1 MTPPDVIGQPVL
13 RREDRRFLVGQGRY
27 VSDVRVE
34 SALSLVVVRSPHA
47 HARITRIDVDAARRL
62 PGVVGAFRLADL
74 PELRGALPPPVVPA
88 VVVKPYRQ
96 SALADGVVRFAGEP
110 VVAVVATD
118 PYRATDAAAAVGVD
132 YEPLPAVI
140 EPTRA
145 ADDFSALVHA
155 DWETNVAATVA
166 LETGDLDAAL
176 RRAHLVVTRRLRCG
190 RVTALPMEPRA
201 VLARWDAVTAEL
213 RVWSSTQMPYGVR
226 QRIAEALGLEP
237 RAVRVTAPDVGGGF
251 GTKGPVYPE
260 ELIVA
265 TLARRLGH
273 PVRWTDTRQDSFVST
288 THAGDQLHDVTLALA
303 ADGEIL
309 ALADDFLIDAGAY
322 LPRGAV
328 VANVTATHLVG
339 LYHVPVFRCRGRVV
353 VTHKVPCAP
362 YRGAGRPQATFVGE
376 RMLDIAARELGLDPV
391 AVRRRNL
398 IRAEEMPYR
407 RSIPYRDGAPMI
419 HDSGD
424 YPTLLDTALD
434 RAGHTSFRERQQ
446 AARRQGRFLGL
457 GVAAYNEATAIGPH
471 EGACVTVEEGG
482 RVRVTVG
489 APSQGQGH
497 ETVLA
502 QICADRLGVPIA
514 SIDVTAG
521 DTALFPSSMGT
532 YASRIA
538 VIAGNAV
545 ALAAE
550 AVRARVARVAA
561 RALECDAAD
570 VAITDGRVHV
580 KGFEDRSLSL
590 AGVLAIANRP
600 DVVRE
605 HGEPGLGATRYFSP
619 ESVTW
624 AAGVHVATVEV
635 DPQTGRVDVLAY
647 HAVHDAGH
655 EINPLIV
662 EGQTQGGAVQGIGAA
677 LSEAIVYDDA
687 GQPLTGTLMEYGLP
701 RADTVPW
708 IEVAS
713 ADSPSP
719 LNPLHVKGTGEGSAV
734 PGPAAIANAVADA
747 LGVELT
753 ECPVRAER
761 LVRAAIDVSQCAHED
776 HHHP

>member
-1 MTPPDVIGQPVL
+1 VDTAREGILRRGDVMIGQAVR
-13 RREDRRFLVGQGRY
+13 RREDRRFLVGHGRY
-27 VSDVRVE
+27 VGDLPAE
-34 SALSLVVVRSPHA
+34 AALSLVVVRSPHA
-47 HARITRIDVDAARRL
+47 HARIARIDVDDARRR
-62 PGVVGAFRLADL
+62 PGVVGVFRLADL

-88 VVVKPYRQ
+88 VVVQPYRQ

-118 PYRATDAAAAVGVD
+118 PYRATDGAAAVRVD
-132 YEPLPAVI
+132 YEPLPAAI
-140 EPTRA
+140 DPARA
-145 ADDFSALVHA
+145 ADDPAVLVHA
-155 DWETNVAATVA
+155 GWTTNVAATVR
-166 LETGDLDAAL
+166 LETGDLEAAL
-176 RRAHLVVTRRLRCG
+176 GRAHRVVTRRIRCG
-190 RVTALPMEPRA
+190 RLTALPLEPRA
-201 VLARWDAVTAEL
+201 VLARWDAVTAGL
-213 RVWSSTQMPYGVR
+213 HLWSSTQMPYSVR
-226 QRIAEALGLEP
+226 QRVAEALGVEP
-237 RAVRVTAPDVGGGF
+237 QAVRVTAPDVGGGF

-265 TLARRLGH
+265 TLARRLGR
-273 PVRWTDTRQDSFVST
+273 PVRWTDTRQESFVST
-288 THAGDQLHDVTLALA
+288 THAGDQLHEATLALA
-303 ADGEIL
+303 RDGEIL

-376 RMLDIAARELGLDPV
+376 RLLDIAARELGLDPV

-407 RSIPYRDGAPMI
+407 RSVPYRDGAPMV

-424 YPTLLDTALD
+424 YPRLLDTALA
-434 RAGHTSFRERQQ
+434 RAGHATFRERQQ
-446 AARRQGRFLGL
+446 AARRQGRFIGL

-471 EGACVTVEEGG
+471 EGACVAVEDSG

-502 QICADRLGVPIA
+502 QVCADRLGVPLA
-514 SIDVTAG
+514 AIDVSAG
-521 DTALFPSSMGT
+521 DTARFPSSMGT

-538 VIAGNAV
+538 VIVGNAV

-550 AVRARVARVAA
+550 AVQERVRRVAA
-561 RALECDAAD
+561 RALECDATD
-570 VAITDGRVHV
+570 VAITDGRAHV
-580 KGFEDRSLSL
+580 VGLEDRGLPL
-590 AGVLAIANRP
+590 AAVLAIANRP

-605 HGEPGLGATRYFSP
+605 TGEPGLSATRYFSP

-647 HAVHDAGH
+647 QAVHDAGH

-662 EGQTQGGAVQGIGAA
+662 EGQAQGGVVQGIGAA
-677 LSEAIVYDDA
+677 LSEAIVYDGA
-687 GQPLTGTLMEYGLP
+687 GQPLTGSLMEYGIP
-701 RADTVPW
+701 RADSVPP

-719 LNPLHVKGTGEGSAV
+719 LNPLGLKGTGEGSAV

-747 LGVELT
+747 LGVEVT
-753 ECPVRAER
+753 ECPLRAEW
-761 LVRAAIDVSQCAHED
+761 LVRSIHRT
-776 HHHP
+776 